1 MRSEKPTDAA
11 QMAGSGISFLMIGE
25 YPLLHLQESPSHRV
39 VRVPGLPARRAAG
52 TSGGSWHYHGDTRSR
67 RLRMALA
74 LLLSAAFHAGL
85 FLGIRSQPKVVEKSL
100 DEQLIKVTIAMPDL
114 KDLEP
119 PEPPPMDDNAEVVDF
134 AQYVPTLMD
143 APQIALPSSFVQ
155 EINYASL
162 IPPPDTSQ
170 AKILVIPQGI
180 GSGRLGAGL
189 ADIFNLIDLDRVPVP
204 VLQPSPVFPFELKR
218 EVSYAEV
225 NIEFIVDVDGR
236 VRNPVAVKSS
246 HPGFINAAI
255 AGVEKWRF
263 RPGMKGGKR
272 VNTRMMVPIIFRL
285 TDADN

>member
-1 MRSEKPTDAA
+1 MP
-11 QMAGSGISFLMIGE
+11 
-25 YPLLHLQESPSHRV
+25 
-39 VRVPGLPARRAAG
+39 
-52 TSGGSWHYHGDTRSR
+52 GGSWHYHGDTHTR

-74 LLLSAAFHAGL
+74 ILISAAFHAAL
-85 FLGIRSQPKVVEKSL
+85 FLGIRSQPQVRERPLEDKLLKVV
-100 DEQLIKVTIAMPDL
+100 IAMPDL

-119 PEPPPMDDNAEVVDF
+119 PEPPPFDPNAEVLDL

-162 IPPPDTSQ
+162 IPPPDMSQ
-170 AKILVIPQGI
+170 AKVLVIPQGI

-189 ADIFNLIDLDRVPVP
+189 ADIFNLVDLDRVPVP

-225 NIEFIVDVDGR
+225 NVEFIVDVDGR
-236 VRNPVAVKSS
+236 VRNPVAVKAS
-246 HPGFINAAI
+246 HPGFSNAAV

-285 TDADN
+285 TDSDN